1 MPNAVQPSIAL
12 PNISAPTATAGA
24 AGDDMRISVRDL
36 TVAFGS
42 FVLMRNVSFD
52 VRVGDIFMVM
62 GGSGCGKST
71 LLRVLMGLKEPQQ
84 GQICYN
90 GENFWAGTE
99 ESRSRIMRNTGVLF
113 QGGALWS
120 SMTLA
125 ENVGLPLQQYTDLTD
140 EEIRDQASLKL
151 ALAGLAG
158 FEDYYPS
165 EISGGMRKRAG
176 LARALALDPQILFLD
191 EPSAGLDPVSSRLL
205 DDLILE
211 LRDSLGTTFV
221 IVSHELPSIF
231 TIARNGIF
239 LDAQSR
245 TVTASGNPSELVKD
259 PATDQSA
266 MLFLTRGGNREHTE
280 ETASGTQAATSHKE
294 QAR

>member
-12 PNISAPTATAGA
+12 PNISAPTAPAAA
-24 AGDDMRISVRDL
+24 AGNDVRISVRDL

-84 GQICYN
+84 GQVCYN
-90 GENFWAGTE
+90 GENFWQGTE

-266 MLFLTRGGNREHTE
+266 MLFLTRGGKRESSE
-280 ETASGTQAATSHKE
+280 EVAGGAQTATSHKE
-294 QAR
+294 QSR